1 MAKRSEKPTMM
12 RFEPQAG
19 WSEATGQVISLNEH
33 VRELR
38 DTPPDL
44 PDPSALESI
53 PTDALVDIGESMQ
66 EVF

>member
-38 DTPPDL
+38 ETPGDMA
-44 PDPSALESI
+44 DPSALESL
-53 PTDALVDIGESMQ
+53 PTDALVDI
-66 EVF
+66 